1 MGLDKESKE
10 RAKEIDIY
18 VERLIDLQIERAGER
33 EKERMERKTDRIK

>member
-1 MGLDKESKE
+1 MGLDKENKE

-33 EKERMERKTDRIK
+33 EKEKGEKDRQNK